1 MEEIAIK
8 DYPHIHGRARLP
20 SGAPG
25 KSESVTARPGVHL
38 DIISSALGQVSTI
51 GQVRQVSFDA
61 EGLDADARD
70 VTVVDDGNCCLL
82 LSARTPRTNRLY

>member
-1 MEEIAIK
+1 MITCGADALPRRSLQPSLIEIPSAMA
-8 DYPHIHGRARLP
+8 ARVL
-20 SGAPG
+20 SLF
-25 KSESVTARPGVHL
+25 VL
-38 DIISSALGQVSTI
+38 ISSALGQVSTI

>member
-1 MEEIAIK
+1 MITCGA
-8 DYPHIHGRARLP
+8 DR
-20 SGAPG
+20 GAP
-25 KSESVTARPGVHL
+25 SLVAAFVEIPSAMAARVL
-38 DIISSALGQVSTI
+38 SFFVLISSALGQVSTI

>member
-1 MEEIAIK
+1 LRCRRVAPSLVAAFVEIPSAMA
-8 DYPHIHGRARLP
+8 ARVL
-20 SGAPG
+20 SLF
-25 KSESVTARPGVHL
+25 VL
-38 DIISSALGQVSTI
+38 ISSALGQVSTI